1 MVNSLKCM
9 KARSSEVLKVFVE
22 SQQSES
28 GSQLKVPVAEPMESS
43 VKSQQP
49 ESSRLKLLVAEVM
62 KILGRAAAAGSE
74 CMETQAAM
82 LVQQLLRVQA
92 ARQASSEREEV
103 VGDDGLQVM
112 STL

>member
-9 KARSSEVLKVFVE
+9 KARSLEVLKGFVE

-28 GSQLKVPVAEPMESS
+28 GSQLKLPVAEPMESS

-62 KILGRAAAAGSE
+62 KILGRAAA
-74 CMETQAAM
+74 M

-92 ARQASSEREEV
+92 ARQASSEREGV

>member
-28 GSQLKVPVAEPMESS
+28 GSQLKVPVAEPM
-43 VKSQQP
+43 
-49 ESSRLKLLVAEVM
+49 L
-62 KILGRAAAAGSE
+62 ILGSE

-92 ARQASSEREEV
+92 ARQASSEREGV